1 LAFFT
6 YSARA
11 DDLDANGTMATG
23 VQFDPEGKTTTMSTT
38 AAQMAANYT
47 NAQHSTGPV
56 TAEGKARSSANALT
70 HGLTSAKVLMPGES
84 QEEYDRF
91 SAAIFADYKPANEH
105 ETMLATLVVETTWR
119 YKRLLRMEEAAILS
133 SARLAAEDDTTESV
147 ATALAEMFV
156 RPGGD
161 SHRSLSLLL
170 RYLGDGQRAMFKA
183 KAELERI
190 QNLRRQAELE
200 ADVVRAYHRNAAQ
213 SSLEPAPAVAAPNQ
227 HLTRQQRRAL
237 SFS

>member
-1 LAFFT
+1 
-6 YSARA
+6 
-11 DDLDANGTMATG
+11 
-23 VQFDPEGKTTTMSTT
+23 
-38 AAQMAANYT
+38 
-47 NAQHSTGPV
+47 
-56 TAEGKARSSANALT
+56 
-70 HGLTSAKVLMPGES
+70 MPGES

-91 SAAIFADYKPANEH
+91 SAAIFGDYKPANEH
-105 ETMLATLVVETTWR
+105 EMMLATLVVETTWR

-133 SARLAAEDDTTESV
+133 SARLAAEDDATESV

-213 SSLEPAPAVAAPNQ
+213 SALQSEPAAAVAAPNQ
-227 HLTRQQRRAL
+227 HLTRQQRRAMERAQRKTETSATRTL
-237 SFS
+237 ETSGTSEIGFVSESTADRACAA